1 MWHSVHLDAS
11 KVILGF
17 AHFQE
22 FTVLAG
28 SLLLVDDDVVP
39 HEAQEPGGVVG
50 GRHSRNARTMSEH
63 RVLQEVLQLLVE
75 VVVLQVVND
84 ADMVDV
90 ATTPTEE
97 LVSTALEA
105 RSDQGHLT

>member
-1 MWHSVHLDAS
+1 
-11 KVILGF
+11 
-17 AHFQE
+17 
-22 FTVLAG
+22 
-28 SLLLVDDDVVP
+28 
-39 HEAQEPGGVVG
+39 
-50 GRHSRNARTMSEH
+50 MSEH